1 MTEDDEHSVYFKDY
15 KEMMQIFEGL
25 EDKNLSLIQQ
35 GLENEEQIEEKNREI
50 SKLSLA
56 VFAKMSFLEDK
67 ENTIQSR
74 LEKTK
79 REFNNIRQQTADGE
93 NKTISPTVYQFITD
107 KMNKILK
114 TLAAESKQVS
124 PLMKMT
130 EIEKQIEL
138 AEASI

>member
-1 MTEDDEHSVYFKDY
+1 M
-15 KEMMQIFEGL
+15 
-25 EDKNLSLIQQ
+25 N
-35 GLENEEQIEEKNREI
+35 
-50 SKLSLA
+50 
-56 VFAKMSFLEDK
+56 FLEVK

-79 REFNNIRQQTADGE
+79 REFNNIRQQTANGE
-93 NKTISPTVYQFITD
+93 NKTISPKTYQTITD
-107 KMNKILK
+107 KMNKMLK

-130 EIEKQIEL
+130 EIEKQIEI

>member
-1 MTEDDEHSVYFKDY
+1 
-15 KEMMQIFEGL
+15 
-25 EDKNLSLIQQ
+25 
-35 GLENEEQIEEKNREI
+35 
-50 SKLSLA
+50 
-56 VFAKMSFLEDK
+56 MSFLEDK

>member
-1 MTEDDEHSVYFKDY
+1 M
-15 KEMMQIFEGL
+15 
-25 EDKNLSLIQQ
+25 N
-35 GLENEEQIEEKNREI
+35 
-50 SKLSLA
+50 
-56 VFAKMSFLEDK
+56 FLEVK

-93 NKTISPTVYQFITD
+93 NKTISPKTYQTIPD
-107 KMNKILK
+107 KMNTILK

-130 EIEKQIEL
+130 EIEKQIEI

>member
-1 MTEDDEHSVYFKDY
+1 
-15 KEMMQIFEGL
+15 
-25 EDKNLSLIQQ
+25 
-35 GLENEEQIEEKNREI
+35 
-50 SKLSLA
+50 
-56 VFAKMSFLEDK
+56 MSFLEDK

-93 NKTISPTVYQFITD
+93 NKTISPTVYHFITD

>member
-1 MTEDDEHSVYFKDY
+1 M
-15 KEMMQIFEGL
+15 
-25 EDKNLSLIQQ
+25 
-35 GLENEEQIEEKNREI
+35 
-50 SKLSLA
+50 A